1 MLNGDGQ
8 VDTAHRLLVAAI
20 EGGTHGY
27 DAGDPALIDALW
39 SLALV
44 CFMGGRPELWEPFHA
59 ALARLTPRPPPVLAL
74 TIDMFADPA
83 RTGVAAL
90 PRLEAALRTVYH
102 EPDPD
107 VVQNIAG
114 AAMYADRLAQVRE
127 PLWRAVRR
135 GREDGVGRTHLVAL
149 MDLCVDDFHRGEW
162 GEAAELAA
170 EGLRVSEERGGR
182 FFAWYFRYHQALLA
196 AVQGRFDTS
205 RELAGQMIGWAGPR
219 GARTPQVFARHAL
232 VLGGLGQG
240 DFEGA
245 YQHAVAMSPAAP

>member
-114 AAMYADRLAQVRE
+114 AAMYADRLGAGA
-127 PLWRAVRR
+127 RA
-135 GREDGVGRTHLVAL
+135 LVAL
-149 MDLCVDDFHRGEW
+149 GP
-162 GEAAELAA
+162 
-170 EGLRVSEERGGR
+170 
-182 FFAWYFRYHQALLA
+182 
-196 AVQGRFDTS
+196 
-205 RELAGQMIGWAGPR
+205 AGPR
-219 GARTPQVFARHAL
+219 GR
-232 VLGGLGQG
+232 GGPNAPG
-240 DFEGA
+240 GA
-245 YQHAVAMSPAAP
+245 DGPVRRRFPPG